1 MAMTARRGTRKAGTA
16 MTNNADFGTS
26 GQVDPKSP
34 QTRHREL
41 TRAERA
47 AIRKLVKDLCANY
60 DHEYGCLLL
69 EDNCYMFYGV
79 AYTNTG
85 MCKYFRNAVLPTDPA
100 LEAVLTGG
108 GTIETR
114 LCAMCGSAFPA
125 HRKQAYCS
133 DSCAYK
139 AQRKQQREHMRK
151 KRDGC

>member
-1 MAMTARRGTRKAGTA
+1 M
-16 MTNNADFGTS
+16 NNGDCGTS
-26 GQVDPKSP
+26 GQLDPKLP
-34 QTRHREL
+34 PKVHREL

-79 AYTNTG
+79 AFTNTG

-100 LEAVLTGG
+100 LENILTGDG
-108 GTIETR
+108 SVETR
-114 LCAMCGSAFPA
+114 PCAVCGEDFPA
-125 HRKQAYCS
+125 YRKQAYCS
-133 DSCAYK
+133 DACAGK

-151 KRDGC
+151 KRVGC